1 MAQAPGPVLVV
12 DDDADSR
19 AFLALLVGTLG
30 YAVVLASDGEEGL
43 ALARAHRPSLIL
55 LDVMM
60 PVCDGFSF
68 REEQLRTPELADIPV
83 ILISALPESQILR
96 LRLSGIPAIGK
107 PIDVKELKAQVIAIC
122 TPGGEEASRD

>member
-1 MAQAPGPVLVV
+1 MAQATGPVLVV

-19 AFLALLVGTLG
+19 GFLELIVGTLG
-30 YAVVLASDGEEGL
+30 FDVLTAADGAQALE
-43 ALARAHRPSLIL
+43 LAREHRPSLIL

-68 REEQLRTPELADIPV
+68 REAQLRTPELADIPV

-96 LRLSGIPAIGK
+96 LRLNGAAAIGK
-107 PIDVKELKAQVIAIC
+107 PINIEELKMQVVAIC
-122 TPGGEEASRD
+122 APHGDEARRA